1 MAQVEPEAAQ
11 APEPYG
17 FKPDTTTRKRKGVHK
32 PIIAPFLSRQ
42 PEDTQRPARIHLF
55 VNPFSGRRRRG
66 AIVAAEATRLLQ
78 AEGVEVVQHRS
89 ERAGHLLSLSA
100 GAEVASDDEAFAV
113 VGGDGSVC
121 EVITGRL
128 RNRKALPRVAIIPSG
143 TGNCQATELGITSVE
158 EAVERILAGRVRN
171 IDLAEVRVC
180 DDGLWYSH
188 NLVTWGL
195 GVDSTLLAEKMR
207 CLSPMRYD
215 IGIVATILANR
226 RRPAMLTLDGKTL
239 TGDYTLFLIQN
250 TQTGGSNLLL
260 APGATADDGCM
271 DVGVLR
277 RMCRRSLIKA
287 FGMLKSEGRHVFH
300 PRVAYHRFESLT
312 LETPEPMKINVDG
325 EIVGTTPL
333 NMTVMPRALSVFA

>member
-11 APEPYG
+11 APETIA
-17 FKPDTTTRKRKGVHK
+17 FAPDTTTRKKKGCHR
-32 PIIAPFLSRQ
+32 PIIAPFLSRP
-42 PEDTQRPARIHLF
+42 PEDTQRPARVHLF

-66 AIVAAEATRLLQ
+66 ATIAAETTRLLQ
-78 AEGVEVVQHRS
+78 AEGVEVVEYRS
-89 ERAGHLLSLSA
+89 ERAGHFLTLSA
-100 GAEVASDDEAFAV
+100 GAEVANEEAFAV

-128 RNRKALPRVAIIPSG
+128 RHRKTLPRVAIIPAG

-158 EAVERILAGRVRN
+158 GAVERILAGRLRK

-195 GVDSTLLAEKMR
+195 GVDSTVLAEKMR
-207 CLSPMRYD
+207 CLGPMRYD
-215 IGIVATILANR
+215 LGIVATILANR
-226 RRPAMLTLDGKTL
+226 RRPATLSLDGKTL
-239 TGDYTLFLIQN
+239 AGDYTLFLIQN

-260 APGATADDGCM
+260 APGASADDGMM

-277 RMCRRSLIKA
+277 RMCRRNLIKA

-300 PRVAYHRFESLT
+300 PRVAYHRFSTLALT
-312 LETPEPMKINVDG
+312 TPVPMKINVDG

-333 NMTVMPRALSVFA
+333 NMTVLPRALAVFA

>member
-11 APEPYG
+11 APETIA
-17 FKPDTTTRKRKGVHK
+17 FEPDTTTKKKKGCHRPV
-32 PIIAPFLSRQ
+32 IAPFLSRP
-42 PEDTQRPARIHLF
+42 PEDTQRPARVHLF
-55 VNPFSGRRRRG
+55 VNPFSGRRRG
-66 AIVAAEATRLLQ
+66 AAVATEALRLLLI
-78 AEGVEVVQHRS
+78 AGIDVVACYRS

-100 GAEVASDDEAFAV
+100 GAEVASDEEAFAV

-128 RNRKALPRVAIIPSG
+128 RHRKTLPRVAIIPAG

-158 EAVERILAGRVRN
+158 GAVERILAGRIRN
-171 IDLAEVRVC
+171 IDLAEVRVG
-180 DDGLWYSH
+180 DELWYSH

-195 GVDSTLLAEKMR
+195 GVDSTVLAEKMR
-207 CLSPMRYD
+207 CLGPMRYD

-226 RRPAMLTLDGKTL
+226 RRPATLTLDGKTL

-260 APGATADDGCM
+260 APGATADDGMM

-300 PRVAYHRFESLT
+300 PRVAYHRFKSLA
-312 LETPEPMKINVDG
+312 LATPEPMKINVDG

-333 NMTVMPRALSVFA
+333 QMTVLPRALSVFA

>member
-11 APEPYG
+11 APPETIAYE
-17 FKPDTTTRKRKGVHK
+17 PDTTTRKKKGCHR
-32 PIIAPFLSRQ
+32 PIIAPFLSKP
-42 PEDTQRPARIHLF
+42 PEDTQRPARVHLF

-66 AIVAAEATRLLQ
+66 AAVAAEATRLLQ
-78 AEGVEVVQHRS
+78 AEGVEVVQYRS
-89 ERAGHLLSLSA
+89 ERAGHFLTLSA
-100 GAEVASDDEAFAV
+100 GAEVAIEEAFAV

-128 RNRKALPRVAIIPSG
+128 RHRKTLPRIAIIPCG

-158 EAVERILAGRVRN
+158 VAVERILAGRIRK
-171 IDLAEVRVC
+171 IDLAEVHVC

-195 GVDSTLLAEKMR
+195 GVDSTVLAEKMR
-207 CLSPMRYD
+207 CLGPMRYD

-226 RRPAMLTLDGKTL
+226 RRPATLTLDGKTL

-260 APGATADDGCM
+260 APGATADDGMM

-300 PRVAYHRFESLT
+300 PRVAYHRFKSLA
-312 LETPEPMKINVDG
+312 LATPVAMKINVDG

-333 NMTVMPRALSVFA
+333 NMTVVPRALSVFA

>member
-11 APEPYG
+11 APEPYN
-17 FKPDTTTRKRKGVHK
+17 FKPDATTRKKNGVHK
-32 PIIAPFLSRQ
+32 PVIAPFLSSP
-42 PEDTQRPARIHLF
+42 PEDTQRPARVHLF

-66 AIVAAEATRLLQ
+66 AAVAAEVTRLLQ
-78 AEGVEVVQHRS
+78 AEGVEVIQYRS
-89 ERAGHLLSLSA
+89 ERAGHFLTLSG
-100 GAEVASDDEAFAV
+100 GAEVTTDEAFAV

-128 RNRKALPRVAIIPSG
+128 RHRKTLPRVAIIPAG

-158 EAVERILAGRVRN
+158 GAVERILAGRIRK
-171 IDLAEVRVC
+171 IDLAEVRVSR
-180 DDGLWYSH
+180 DELWYSH

-195 GVDSTLLAEKMR
+195 GVDSTVLAEKMR
-207 CLSPMRYD
+207 CLGPVRYD
-215 IGIVATILANR
+215 LGIVATILANR
-226 RRPAMLTLDGKTL
+226 RRPATLTLDGKTL

-260 APGATADDGCM
+260 APGATADDGMM

-300 PRVAYHRFESLT
+300 PRVAYHRFSTLALT
-312 LETPEPMKINVDG
+312 TPFPMKINVDG

>member
-11 APEPYG
+11 APETIAYE
-17 FKPDTTTRKRKGVHK
+17 PDTTTRKKKGVHK
-32 PIIAPFLSRQ
+32 PIIAPFLSRPPQ
-42 PEDTQRPARIHLF
+42 DTLRPARIHLF

-66 AIVAAEATRLLQ
+66 AAVAADATRLLE
-78 AEGVEVVQHRS
+78 AAGIEVVAYRS

-100 GAEVASDDEAFAV
+100 GAEVASDEEAFAV

-128 RNRKALPRVAIIPSG
+128 RNRKTLPRIAIIPCG

-158 EAVERILAGRVRN
+158 AAVERILAGRIRK

-180 DDGLWYSH
+180 DELWYSH

-195 GVDSTLLAEKMR
+195 GVDSTVLAEKMR
-207 CLSPMRYD
+207 CLGPMRYD

-226 RRPAMLTLDGKTL
+226 RRPATLTLDGKTL

-260 APGATADDGCM
+260 APGATADDGLM
-271 DVGVLR
+271 DIGVLR

-300 PRVAYHRFESLT
+300 PRVAYHRFKSLA
-312 LETPEPMKINVDG
+312 LETPVPMKINVDG

-333 NMTVMPRALSVFA
+333 QMTVLPRALAVFA

>member
-1 MAQVEPEAAQ
+1 MVE
-11 APEPYG
+11 Y
-17 FKPDTTTRKRKGVHK
+17 
-32 PIIAPFLSRQ
+32 
-42 PEDTQRPARIHLF
+42 
-55 VNPFSGRRRRG
+55 
-66 AIVAAEATRLLQ
+66 
-78 AEGVEVVQHRS
+78 RS

-100 GAEVASDDEAFAV
+100 GAEVASDEEAFAV

-128 RNRKALPRVAIIPSG
+128 RNRKTLPRVAIIPAG

-158 EAVERILAGRVRN
+158 GAVERILAGRIRN
-171 IDLAEVRVC
+171 IDLAEVRVG
-180 DDGLWYSH
+180 DELWYSH

-195 GVDSTLLAEKMR
+195 GVDSTVLAEKMR
-207 CLSPMRYD
+207 CLGPMRYD
-215 IGIVATILANR
+215 LGIVATILANR
-226 RRPAMLTLDGKTL
+226 RRPATLTLDGKTL

>member
-1 MAQVEPEAAQ
+1 MAQVEPAEAAQ
-11 APEPYG
+11 PETIAYE
-17 FKPDTTTRKRKGVHK
+17 PDTTTRKKKGCHR
-32 PIIAPFLSRQ
+32 PIIAPFLSKP
-42 PEDTQRPARIHLF
+42 PEDTQRPARVHLF

-66 AIVAAEATRLLQ
+66 AAVAAEATRLLQ
-78 AEGVEVVQHRS
+78 AEGVEVVQYRS
-89 ERAGHLLSLSA
+89 ERAGHFLTLSA
-100 GAEVASDDEAFAV
+100 GAEVANEEAFAV

-128 RNRKALPRVAIIPSG
+128 RHRKTLPRIAIIPCG

-158 EAVERILAGRVRN
+158 VAVERILAGRIRK

-195 GVDSTLLAEKMR
+195 GVDSTVLAEKMR
-207 CLSPMRYD
+207 CLGPMRYD

-226 RRPAMLTLDGKTL
+226 RRPATLTLDGKTL

-260 APGATADDGCM
+260 APGATADDGFM

-300 PRVAYHRFESLT
+300 PRVAYHRFKSLA
-312 LETPEPMKINVDG
+312 LETPVPMKINVDG

-333 NMTVMPRALSVFA
+333 NMTVMPRALAVFA

>member
-1 MAQVEPEAAQ
+1 
-11 APEPYG
+11 
-17 FKPDTTTRKRKGVHK
+17 
-32 PIIAPFLSRQ
+32 
-42 PEDTQRPARIHLF
+42 

-66 AIVAAEATRLLQ
+66 AVVAAEATRLLQ
-78 AEGVEVVQHRS
+78 AEGVDVLQYRS
-89 ERAGHLLSLSA
+89 ERAGHFLTLSA
-100 GAEVASDDEAFAV
+100 GAEVTTDEALAV

-128 RNRKALPRVAIIPSG
+128 RSRKTLPRVAIIPAG

-158 EAVERILAGRVRN
+158 GAVERILAGRVRN
-171 IDLAEVRVC
+171 IDLAEVRC
-180 DDGLWYSH
+180 GELWYSH

-195 GVDSTLLAEKMR
+195 GVDSTVLAEKMR
-207 CLSPMRYD
+207 CLGPMRYD
-215 IGIVATILANR
+215 LGIVATILANR
-226 RRPAMLTLDGKTL
+226 RRPATLTLDGETL
-239 TGDYTLFLIQN
+239 AGDYTLFLIQN

-260 APGATADDGCM
+260 APGATADDGHM

-300 PRVAYHRFESLT
+300 PRVAYHRFSTLALT
-312 LETPEPMKINVDG
+312 TPQPMKINVDG

>member
-11 APEPYG
+11 APEPIA
-17 FKPDTTTRKRKGVHK
+17 FEPDPTTRKKKGVHR
-32 PIIAPFLSRQ
+32 PIVAPFLSRP
-42 PEDTQRPARIHLF
+42 PEDTQRPARVHLF

-66 AIVAAEATRLLQ
+66 AAVAAEATRLLQ
-78 AEGVEVVQHRS
+78 AEGVEVVQYRS

-100 GAEVASDDEAFAV
+100 GAEVASDEEAFAV

-128 RNRKALPRVAIIPSG
+128 RHRKTLPRVAIIPAG
-143 TGNCQATELGITSVE
+143 TGNCQATELGMTSVE
-158 EAVERILAGRVRN
+158 GAVERILAGRVRN

-207 CLSPMRYD
+207 CLGPMRYD

>member
-11 APEPYG
+11 APEPIA
-17 FKPDTTTRKRKGVHK
+17 FEPDTTTKKKKGCHR
-32 PIIAPFLSRQ
+32 PILAPFLSNP

-66 AIVAAEATRLLQ
+66 AAVAAEATRLLQ
-78 AEGVEVVQHRS
+78 AEGIQVVAYRS

-100 GAEVASDDEAFAV
+100 GAEVVSDDEAFAV

-128 RNRKALPRVAIIPSG
+128 RHRKTLPRVAIVPCG
-143 TGNCQATELGITSVE
+143 TGNCQATELGIASVE
-158 EAVERILAGRVRN
+158 GAVERILAGRIRN

-180 DDGLWYSH
+180 DELWYSH

-195 GVDSTLLAEKMR
+195 GVDSTVLAERMR
-207 CLSPMRYD
+207 CLGPMRYD

-226 RRPAMLTLDGKTL
+226 RRPAALTLDGKTL
-239 TGDYTLFLIQN
+239 AGDYTLFLIQN

-260 APGATADDGCM
+260 APGATADDGYM
-271 DVGVLR
+271 DIGVLR

-300 PRVAYHRFESLT
+300 PRVAYHRFKSLA

-333 NMTVMPRALSVFA
+333 DMTVLPRALSVFA

>member
-11 APEPYG
+11 APEPIA
-17 FKPDTTTRKRKGVHK
+17 FEPDTTTCKKKGVHK
-32 PIIAPFLSRQ
+32 PVIAPFLSK
-42 PEDTQRPARIHLF
+42 PAEDTQRPARVHLF

-66 AIVAAEATRLLQ
+66 AAVAAEAKRLLE
-78 AEGVEVVQHRS
+78 AAGIEVVQYGS
-89 ERAGHLLSLSA
+89 ERAGHFLTLSA
-100 GAEVASDDEAFAV
+100 GAEVANDEAFAV

-128 RNRKALPRVAIIPSG
+128 RNRKTLPRIAIIPAG

-158 EAVERILAGRVRN
+158 VAVERILAGSVRK
-171 IDLAEVRVC
+171 IDLAKVRVSR
-180 DDGLWYSH
+180 DELWYSH

-195 GVDSTLLAEKMR
+195 GVDSTVLAEKMR
-207 CLSPMRYD
+207 CLGPMRYD
-215 IGIVATILANR
+215 LGIVATILANR
-226 RRPAMLTLDGKTL
+226 RRPAALTLDGKTL

-260 APGATADDGCM
+260 APGATADDGYM
-271 DVGVLR
+271 DIGVLR

-300 PRVAYHRFESLT
+300 PRVAYHRFKSLA

-333 NMTVMPRALSVFA
+333 NMTVMPGALSVFA